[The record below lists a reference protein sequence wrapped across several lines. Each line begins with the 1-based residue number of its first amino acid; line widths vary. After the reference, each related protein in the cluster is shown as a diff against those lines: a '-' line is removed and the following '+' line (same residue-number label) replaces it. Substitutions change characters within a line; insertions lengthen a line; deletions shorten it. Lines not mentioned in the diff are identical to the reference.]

1 MEPLV
6 CLGCMQSYH
15 TNCVEANTDSAALD
29 CPFCGSRL
37 HSIGSVA
44 FHLIAEATQEYPED
58 GIFNLFR
65 AMQRT
70 GPGGR
75 ITDDSGRRA
84 SSRLAEIR
92 RRQEFNDTLNAIS
105 SQLLFSHGLLPEDDD
120 DYIESQILHEVQQAR
135 PRRGRPRRPRPG
147 NLLTTSVTS
156 PPPAPPPPPPRPQ
169 MSPEEA
175 EAWQILDHADEENN
189 PLTQAQARARGSS
202 AREVTGTKRQRSMS
216 PQEGAQAGSSSSAS
230 VAAKKYKRPSRRSAN
245 LPKPTTT
252 HEETNHAPE
261 SSSSTSASNPTPVQ
275 LLLSTIRS
283 SAVPPPIPTPV
294 LSPSPIVTGRSSL
307 QPVVNGSSSSS
318 PPSPASPSTSIS
330 SSPLRPSSPAIYDP
344 RAMAV
349 SALSGSSSVLYSP
362 SSDSKIAGPS
372 WNPRGKQRGTDEVI
386 QPPPTSTESLAA
398 GSPIQSPEKAGSLDG
413 EEAKVPDLPFEQK
426 EKIQGL
432 VRDVLRPLYRGG
444 KITKDEYTAINKRVS
459 RVMYRR
465 VFKDSRKDANA
476 SGSGSSSGMGETE
489 GQGKLEHWK
498 TLVERYVND
507 ERRRRRT
514 L

>member
-15 TNCVEANTDSAALD
+15 TNCVEANTDNSNLD

-65 AMQRT
+65 AMQRSV
-70 GPGGR
+70 PGGR
-75 ITDDSGRRA
+75 VTDDTGRRA

-92 RRQEFNDTLNAIS
+92 RRQEFNETLNTIS
-105 SQLLFSHGLLPEDDD
+105 SQLLFSHGIFPEDDD
-120 DYIESQILHEVQQAR
+120 EYIESQILQEVQQAR

-147 NLLTTSVTS
+147 NLLSNSVTS
-156 PPPAPPPPPPRPQ
+156 PPPAPPPLPPRPQ

-175 EAWQILDHADEENN
+175 EAWQILDHVDEENN
-189 PLTQAQARARGSS
+189 SPTQARARARASS
-202 AREVTGTKRQRSMS
+202 AREAAGTKRRRSMS
-216 PQEGAQAGSSSSAS
+216 PEEGAQVGSSSSTA
-230 VAAKKYKRPSRRSAN
+230 VAEKKYKRPSRRSSN
-245 LPKPTTT
+245 LPKPTPT
-252 HEETNHAPE
+252 HEEPNHA
-261 SSSSTSASNPTPVQ
+261 SDNSSSTSASNPTPVQ

-283 SAVPPPIPTPV
+283 SAVPPSIPTPV
-294 LSPSPIVTGRSSL
+294 LSPSPIVTGRPSL

-349 SALSGSSSVLYSP
+349 SPLSGSPSVLYSP
-362 SSDSKIAGPS
+362 SSDSKMPGPS
-372 WNPRGKQRGTDEVI
+372 WNPKGKQRVTDEAI
-386 QPPPTSTESLAA
+386 QPPATSPEPLAA
-398 GSPIQSPEKAGSLDG
+398 GSPIQSPEKAGPLDG

-465 VFKDSRKDANA
+465 VFKDSRKDAEAN
-476 SGSGSSSGMGETE
+476 GSGSSSAIGDPE
-489 GQGKLEHWK
+489 GRGKLEHWK

-507 ERRRRRT
+507 ERRRRRA
-514 L
+514 